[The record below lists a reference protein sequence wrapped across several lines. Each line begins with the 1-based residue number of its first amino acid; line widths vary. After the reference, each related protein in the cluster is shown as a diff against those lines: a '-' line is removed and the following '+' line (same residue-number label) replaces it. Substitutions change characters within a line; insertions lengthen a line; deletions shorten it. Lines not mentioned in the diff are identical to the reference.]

1 MEPFGYPPRLHKHV
15 KARLQKDRPTSSS
28 GLRVATAAALES
40 NPFVFKVT
48 ASLGDDAGTPETPL
62 PPSAAAAAAPPPHTG
77 LGVASAPTPTRR
89 SSSNSSSSSS
99 GQDRLAAVQRPRGA
113 VLEVPEGLDGGQFV
127 AAVQSAGEV
136 EVIYPDRVIS
146 ITQGVYAAVTLLF
159 GGGGRKLMQ
168 ERL

>member
-1 MEPFGYPPRLHKHV
+1 
-15 KARLQKDRPTSSS
+15 
-28 GLRVATAAALES
+28 
-40 NPFVFKVT
+40 
-48 ASLGDDAGTPETPL
+48 
-62 PPSAAAAAAPPPHTG
+62 
-77 LGVASAPTPTRR
+77 
-89 SSSNSSSSSS
+89 
-99 GQDRLAAVQRPRGA
+99 

-159 GGGGRKLMQ
+159 VGGGGRKLMQ